1 LKHRHSLETRP
12 WQLAY
17 STTNRIHLAYTSF
30 VGPTTTSTTTTT
42 TTTTSHADAT
52 EEPEA
57 TEHFHCYLLRSQDPK
72 HPYKTYVGFT
82 VNPHRRLRQHNG
94 LLKHGGAWRTKKSG
108 RPWEFTVIVHGFP
121 SQKLALQFEWAWQH
135 CDRSLAVRGA
145 IGDEKAR
152 RSIKRKRAVRGQ
164 FWILKTLL
172 LQCPELYARNNLTL
186 HFFDSSCKL
195 IYEKIPVDTTTGE
208 DVPIPRI

>member
-1 LKHRHSLETRP
+1 
-12 WQLAY
+12 
-17 STTNRIHLAYTSF
+17 
-30 VGPTTTSTTTTT
+30 
-42 TTTTSHADAT
+42 
-52 EEPEA
+52 
-57 TEHFHCYLLRSQDPK
+57 
-72 HPYKTYVGFT
+72 
-82 VNPHRRLRQHNG
+82 
-94 LLKHGGAWRTKKSG
+94 
-108 RPWEFTVIVHGFP
+108 VIVHGFP